1 MIQKWTLHGL
11 AGELRDGK
19 TSSRKLVEQALAK
32 ISDPAG
38 EGARAFIKVDVEG
51 ARAAADYQDQL
62 RRRNRQPSPLAGIP
76 ISVKDLFDLAG
87 EVTTAGSRVLKDAAA
102 APADA
107 PAIAALK
114 AAGMV
119 VLGRTNMTEF
129 AYSGV
134 GLNPHYGTPRSVFDR
149 KTGRIPG
156 GSSSGAAVAVA
167 DGLCALSIG
176 TDTGGSCR
184 IPAAYNG
191 IVGYKPSTR
200 RVSTRGA
207 YPLSQRLDSV
217 GPLGNSVA
225 CCAAADALMAG
236 DWSGEIASREVS
248 SLRIGVLK
256 TAVLDGLDS
265 DVAAAYEPALAR
277 LSKAGA
283 TLVDFEFGELLEMPD
298 LTIKGGIVA
307 AEAYAHHRDLMA
319 RKGADYD
326 PRVRMRI
333 EAAGGIS
340 AADYLSIVTR
350 REAMIGRFRAV
361 THGFSAVVL
370 PTVMI
375 VPPPLS
381 ALGTDQEY
389 LRYNSMSLRNTYV
402 GNFLDCCAISIPVN
416 EPGAAPVGLMLM
428 GAWGQDQGLFSVAQ
442 AVESLLQEGPKL

>member
-1 MIQKWTLHGL
+1 MMRKWTLDGL
-11 AGELRDGK
+11 SAELRDGK

-38 EGARAFIKVDVEG
+38 EGARAFIKVDAEG
-51 ARAAADYQDQL
+51 ALAAADYQDGL
-62 RRRNRQPSPLAGIP
+62 RRQNRQPSPFAGIP

-87 EVTTAGSRVLKDAAA
+87 EVTTAGSRVLKDAA
-102 APADA
+102 PALVDA
-107 PAIAALK
+107 PAIGALK
-114 AAGMV
+114 AAGLV
-119 VLGRTNMTEF
+119 LLGRTNMTEF

-167 DGLCALSIG
+167 DGMCALSIG

-191 IVGYKPSTR
+191 ITGYKPSTG

-207 YPLSQRLDSV
+207 YPLSSRFDSV

-236 DWSGEIASREVS
+236 DWTGKIAARGIS

-256 TAVLDGLDS
+256 TAVLESLDA
-265 DVAAAYEPALAR
+265 DVAAAYERALAR

-283 TLVDFEFGELLEMPD
+283 ALVDLAFEELLEMPG

-307 AEAYAHHRDLMA
+307 AEAYAQHRDLIA
-319 RKGADYD
+319 RKGAGYD
-326 PRVRMRI
+326 PRVRIRLD
-333 EAAGGIS
+333 AAAGIS
-340 AADYLSIVTR
+340 AAEYLSIVKR
-350 REAMIGRFRAV
+350 RDEMIRR
-361 THGFSAVVL
+361 FSAVTQGLSTIVL

-375 VPPPLS
+375 APPPIT
-381 ALGTDQEY
+381 ALESDQDY

-428 GAWGQDQGLFSVAQ
+428 GVWGQDQSLFSVAQ
-442 AVESLLQEGPKL
+442 AVENLLP